1 MASKKK
7 TEEKKVE
14 EKKTNK
20 LEEVISSMKS
30 ATDQLMPR
38 IPSNLII
45 MEYGAY
51 ALGFNEAKAAFIQL
65 CDDIIATEK
74 DKGEQK

>member
-1 MASKKK
+1 MA
-7 TEEKKVE
+7 
-14 EKKTNK
+14 NK
-20 LEEVISSMKS
+20 LTKKEIIALGEKVIDLVNQMKS
-30 ATDQLMPR
+30 ATEELMPR

-65 CDDIIATEK
+65 CDDVIAAEK
-74 DKGEQK
+74 DKKEEQK

>member
-1 MASKKK
+1 MASKPTKK
-7 TEEKKVE
+7 EIIALGEKVIDLVNQMKSSTEE
-14 EKKTNK
+14 
-20 LEEVISSMKS
+20 
-30 ATDQLMPR
+30 LMPR

-65 CDDIIATEK
+65 CDDLLNVMK
-74 DKGEQK
+74 DEQK

>member
-1 MASKKK
+1 M
-7 TEEKKVE
+7 
-14 EKKTNK
+14 TNK
-20 LEEVISSMKS
+20 LTKKEIIALGEKVIDLVNQMKS
-30 ATDQLMPR
+30 ATEELMPR

-65 CDDIIATEK
+65 CDDVIAAEK
-74 DKGEQK
+74 DKKEEQK

>member
-1 MASKKK
+1 MASKPTKK
-7 TEEKKVE
+7 EIIALGEK
-14 EKKTNK
+14 
-20 LEEVISSMKS
+20 VINLVNQMKS
-30 ATDQLMPR
+30 ATEELMPR

-74 DKGEQK
+74 DKDEQK

>member
-1 MASKKK
+1 MALG
-7 TEEKKVE
+7 EK
-14 EKKTNK
+14 
-20 LEEVISSMKS
+20 VIALVTQMKS
-30 ATDQLMPR
+30 TTEQLMPR

-65 CDDIIATEK
+65 CDDVIATEK

>member
-1 MASKKK
+1 MASKLTKK
-7 TEEKKVE
+7 EIIALGEIVTDLLNKMKSSTEE
-14 EKKTNK
+14 
-20 LEEVISSMKS
+20 
-30 ATDQLMPR
+30 LMPR

-65 CDDIIATEK
+65 CDDIIAAENEK
-74 DKGEQK
+74 KDEQK

>member
-1 MASKKK
+1 MATKKK
-7 TEEKKVE
+7 TEEKKP
-14 EKKTNK
+14 NK
-20 LEEVISSMKS
+20 LEEVISQMKS

-51 ALGFNEAKAAFIQL
+51 ALGFNEAKAAFVQL
-65 CDDIIATEK
+65 CDDVLNVM
-74 DKGEQK
+74 KGEQK

>member
-1 MASKKK
+1 MASKPTKK
-7 TEEKKVE
+7 EIIALGEKVIDLLNKMKSSTEE
-14 EKKTNK
+14 
-20 LEEVISSMKS
+20 
-30 ATDQLMPR
+30 LMPR

-65 CDDIIATEK
+65 CDDIIAAENEK
-74 DKGEQK
+74 KDEQK

>member
-1 MASKKK
+1 MA
-7 TEEKKVE
+7 
-14 EKKTNK
+14 NK
-20 LEEVISSMKS
+20 LTKKEIIALGEIVTDLLNKMKAS
-30 ATDQLMPR
+30 TDQLMPR

-65 CDDIIATEK
+65 CDDIIAAENEK
-74 DKGEQK
+74 KDEQK

>member
-1 MASKKK
+1 MASKLTKK
-7 TEEKKVE
+7 EIIALGEK
-14 EKKTNK
+14 
-20 LEEVISSMKS
+20 VIDLVNQMKS

-65 CDDIIATEK
+65 CDDVIAAEIGK
-74 DKGEQK
+74 KEEQK

>member
-1 MASKKK
+1 MASKPTKK
-7 TEEKKVE
+7 EIIALGEK
-14 EKKTNK
+14 
-20 LEEVISSMKS
+20 VIDLVNQMKS

-51 ALGFNEAKAAFIQL
+51 ALGFNEAKAAFMQL
-65 CDDIIATEK
+65 CDDVIAAEK
-74 DKGEQK
+74 DKKEEQK

>member
-1 MASKKK
+1 MATKLTKK
-7 TEEKKVE
+7 EIIALGEK
-14 EKKTNK
+14 
-20 LEEVISSMKS
+20 VIELVNQMKS

-51 ALGFNEAKAAFIQL
+51 ALGFNEAKAAFMQL
-65 CDDIIATEK
+65 CDDIIAAEVGK
-74 DKGEQK
+74 KEEQK

>member
-1 MASKKK
+1 MATKPTKK
-7 TEEKKVE
+7 EIIALGEK
-14 EKKTNK
+14 
-20 LEEVISSMKS
+20 VIALVTQMKS
-30 ATDQLMPR
+30 ATEQLMPR

-65 CDDIIATEK
+65 CDDVINAKMSPE
-74 DKGEQK
+74 EQEPK

>member
-1 MASKKK
+1 MATKKK
-7 TEEKKVE
+7 TEEKNTE
-14 EKKTNK
+14 QKKTNK
-20 LEEVISSMKS
+20 LEEVVLHMKS

-51 ALGFNEAKAAFIQL
+51 ALGFNEAKAAFVQL
-65 CDDIIATEK
+65 CDDVLNVMK
-74 DKGEQK
+74 DEQK

>member
-1 MASKKK
+1 MASKPTKK
-7 TEEKKVE
+7 EIIALGEK
-14 EKKTNK
+14 
-20 LEEVISSMKS
+20 VIDLVNQMKS
-30 ATDQLMPR
+30 ATEELMPR

-74 DKGEQK
+74 DKAEQK

>member
-1 MASKKK
+1 MASKPTKK
-7 TEEKKVE
+7 EIIALGEIVTDLLNKMKASTEE
-14 EKKTNK
+14 
-20 LEEVISSMKS
+20 
-30 ATDQLMPR
+30 LMPR

-65 CDDIIATEK
+65 CDDIIAAENEK
-74 DKGEQK
+74 KDEQK

>member
-7 TEEKKVE
+7 TEEMKVE

-20 LEEVISSMKS
+20 LEEVILQMKS

-51 ALGFNEAKAAFIQL
+51 ALGFNEAQAAFVQL
-65 CDDIIATEK
+65 CDDVLNVM
-74 DKGEQK
+74 KGEQK

>member
-1 MASKKK
+1 MATKKK
-7 TEEKKVE
+7 TEEMKVE

-20 LEEVISSMKS
+20 LEEVILQMKT

-51 ALGFNEAKAAFIQL
+51 ALGFNEAKAAFVQL
-65 CDDIIATEK
+65 CDDVLNVMK
-74 DKGEQK
+74 DEQK

>member
-1 MASKKK
+1 MASKLTKK
-7 TEEKKVE
+7 EIIALGEIVTDLLNKMKSSTEE
-14 EKKTNK
+14 
-20 LEEVISSMKS
+20 
-30 ATDQLMPR
+30 LMPR

-65 CDDIIATEK
+65 CDDIIAAENEK
-74 DKGEQK
+74 KGEER

>member
-1 MASKKK
+1 MASKLTKK
-7 TEEKKVE
+7 EIIALGEIVTDLLNKMKSSTEE
-14 EKKTNK
+14 
-20 LEEVISSMKS
+20 
-30 ATDQLMPR
+30 LMPR

-65 CDDIIATEK
+65 CDDVIAAEK
-74 DKGEQK
+74 DKKEEQK

>member
-1 MASKKK
+1 MASKPTKK
-7 TEEKKVE
+7 EIIALGEK
-14 EKKTNK
+14 
-20 LEEVISSMKS
+20 VIDLVNQMKS
-30 ATDQLMPR
+30 ATEELMPR

-65 CDDIIATEK
+65 CDDVIATEK
-74 DKGEQK
+74 DKKEEQK

>member
-1 MASKKK
+1 MATKKK
-7 TEEKKVE
+7 TEEMKVE

-20 LEEVISSMKS
+20 LEEVILQMKS

-65 CDDIIATEK
+65 CDDVLNVMK
-74 DKGEQK
+74 DKQK

>member
-1 MASKKK
+1 MATKPTKK
-7 TEEKKVE
+7 EIIALGEK
-14 EKKTNK
+14 
-20 LEEVISSMKS
+20 VIALVSQMKS
-30 ATDQLMPR
+30 ATEQLMPR

-65 CDDIIATEK
+65 CDDVIATEK

>member
-1 MASKKK
+1 MASKPTKK
-7 TEEKKVE
+7 EIIALGEKV
-14 EKKTNK
+14 TDLLNK
-20 LEEVISSMKS
+20 MKS
-30 ATDQLMPR
+30 ATEELMPR

-65 CDDIIATEK
+65 CDDVIAAEIGK
-74 DKGEQK
+74 KEEQK

>member
-1 MASKKK
+1 MATKKK
-7 TEEKKVE
+7 TEEMKVE

-20 LEEVISSMKS
+20 LEEVILQMKS

-65 CDDIIATEK
+65 CDDVLK
-74 DKGEQK
+74 VMNDEQK

>member
-1 MASKKK
+1 MASKPTKK
-7 TEEKKVE
+7 EIIALGEIVIDLVNRMKSSTEE
-14 EKKTNK
+14 
-20 LEEVISSMKS
+20 
-30 ATDQLMPR
+30 LMPR

-65 CDDIIATEK
+65 CDDVIAAEVGK
-74 DKGEQK
+74 KEEQK